1 MSMIQDILQQLGD
14 WQMNTESYGDI
25 ANISQSDIA
34 AAMTSGFGAAGEFM
48 NPQMFQTIGT
58 GVLEGGRARTY
69 TPMIEAT
76 GQSYLQDLLEGMG
89 GEKSKQAYGGFAGS
103 SQQKRFTRGAR
114 DEYGKSMQDVLSD
127 VNYQMAE
134 SQQSV
139 LDIMNQWRETT
150 LALKGD
156 M

>member
-58 GVLEGGRARTY
+58 GVLEGGGAERWKNTFLGGSA
-69 TPMIEAT
+69 
-76 GQSYLQDLLEGMG
+76 QD
-89 GEKSKQAYGGFAGS
+89 F
-103 SQQKRFTRGAR
+103 
-114 DEYGKSMQDVLSD
+114 
-127 VNYQMAE
+127 
-134 SQQSV
+134 
-139 LDIMNQWRETT
+139 ETKT
-150 LALKGD
+150 KTV
-156 M
+156 